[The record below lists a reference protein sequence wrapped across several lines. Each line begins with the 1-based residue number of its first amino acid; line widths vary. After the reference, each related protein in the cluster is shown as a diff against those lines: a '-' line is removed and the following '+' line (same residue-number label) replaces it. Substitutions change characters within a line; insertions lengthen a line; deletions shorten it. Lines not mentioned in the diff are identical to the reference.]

1 METIQFW
8 TTVSSPLVGVVAI
21 IVAFIISHHST
32 KKAQQQINAVYN
44 LLDVFV
50 AAQTP
55 TMIEAK
61 QKYENQLSKL
71 DSLIEEQKEDIQII
85 RNPFLGQGPLIDIV
99 EESYRKKEQ
108 YEQLAAL
115 EDKRKEIQ
123 GQLSLIQ
130 SFFDRTLEIKPVS
143 LHPK

>member
-108 YEQLAAL
+108 YKQLAAL

-130 SFFDRTLEIKPVS
+130 SFFDRAQKT
-143 LHPK
+143 

>member
-108 YEQLAAL
+108 YKQLAAL

-130 SFFDRTLEIKPVS
+130 SFFDRTQKI
-143 LHPK
+143 

>member
-130 SFFDRTLEIKPVS
+130 SFFDRTQKT
-143 LHPK
+143 

>member
-130 SFFDRTLEIKPVS
+130 SFFDRAQKT
-143 LHPK
+143 

>member
-1 METIQFW
+1 MGTVQFW
-8 TTVSSPLVGVVAI
+8 ATILSPMVGVAAI

-32 KKAQQQINAVYN
+32 KKAQQQINALYN

-50 AAQTP
+50 AVQVP
-55 TMIEAK
+55 TMRETK

-71 DSLIEEQKEDIQII
+71 DSLIAEQKEDIETI

-99 EESYRKKEQ
+99 EESYRKREQ

-130 SFFDRTLEIKPVS
+130 SFFDSAQKT
-143 LHPK
+143 

>member
-1 METIQFW
+1 MDTLQFW
-8 TTVSSPLVGVVAI
+8 ATILSPLIGVAAI
-21 IVAFIISHHST
+21 IVAFIISHRST

-50 AAQTP
+50 TAQAP
-55 TMIEAK
+55 TMVEAK

-71 DSLIEEQKEDIQII
+71 DSLIEEQKEDIETI
-85 RNPFLGQGPLIDIV
+85 RNPFFVLLSLNDIV
-99 EESYRKKEQ
+99 EESYRKREQ

-115 EDKRKEIQ
+115 EDKRNEIL

-130 SFFDRTLEIKPVS
+130 SFFDRAQKT
-143 LHPK
+143 

>member
-1 METIQFW
+1 MDTLQFW
-8 TTVSSPLVGVVAI
+8 ATILSPLIGVAAI
-21 IVAFIISHHST
+21 IVAFIISHRST

-115 EDKRKEIQ
+115 EDKRSEIQ

-130 SFFDRTLEIKPVS
+130 SFFDRAQKT
-143 LHPK
+143 

>member
-1 METIQFW
+1 MESIQFW

-44 LLDVFV
+44 MLDVFV

-130 SFFDRTLEIKPVS
+130 SFFDRAQKI
-143 LHPK
+143 

>member
-85 RNPFLGQGPLIDIV
+85 RNPFLGQGPLINIV

-123 GQLSLIQ
+123 GQLGLIQ
-130 SFFDRTLEIKPVS
+130 SFFDRTQKT
-143 LHPK
+143 

>member
-1 METIQFW
+1 MDTLQFW
-8 TTVSSPLVGVVAI
+8 ATILSPLIGVAAI
-21 IVAFIISHHST
+21 IVAFIISHRST

-50 AAQTP
+50 AAQAP
-55 TMIEAK
+55 TMIKAK

-71 DSLIEEQKEDIQII
+71 DSLIEEQKEDIETI

-99 EESYRKKEQ
+99 EESYRKREQ

-130 SFFDRTLEIKPVS
+130 SFFDRAQKT
-143 LHPK
+143 

>member
-108 YEQLAAL
+108 YKQLAAL

-130 SFFDRTLEIKPVS
+130 SFFDRTQNT
-143 LHPK
+143 

>member
-1 METIQFW
+1 MDTLQFW
-8 TTVSSPLVGVVAI
+8 ATILSPLIGVAAI
-21 IVAFIISHHST
+21 IVAFIISHRST

-50 AAQTP
+50 AAQAP

-71 DSLIEEQKEDIQII
+71 DSLIEEQKEDIETI

-115 EDKRKEIQ
+115 EDKRSEIQ

-130 SFFDRTLEIKPVS
+130 SFFDRAQKT
-143 LHPK
+143 

>member
-1 METIQFW
+1 MDTLQFW
-8 TTVSSPLVGVVAI
+8 ATILSPLIGVAAI
-21 IVAFIISHHST
+21 IVAFIISHRST

-50 AAQTP
+50 TAQAP
-55 TMIEAK
+55 TMVEAK

-71 DSLIEEQKEDIQII
+71 DSLIEEQKEDIETI
-85 RNPFLGQGPLIDIV
+85 RNPFLGQGSLNDIV
-99 EESYRKKEQ
+99 EESYRKREQ

-115 EDKRKEIQ
+115 EDKRNEIL

-130 SFFDRTLEIKPVS
+130 SFFDRAQKT
-143 LHPK
+143 

>member
-130 SFFDRTLEIKPVS
+130 SFFDRTQNT
-143 LHPK
+143 